1 MLLLHGDNFQTS
13 PCNFSVVYDNN
24 IIKRCQILIIGSLLL
39 LVFNQTTVYRT
50 KLIDDYLL
58 EFFYK
63 L

>member
-1 MLLLHGDNFQTS
+1 MLLLHGDNLRTS
-13 PCNFSVVYDNN
+13 QCNFSVVYDNN

-50 KLIDDYLL
+50 EVIDDDLL
-58 EFFYK
+58 EFCYK